1 MRTILIS
8 DDDLQLKLRWEKI
21 QKEKLLDALE
31 ALGREN
37 RELKERIAEL
47 ETRVAALERQRAELL
62 QQWTLW

>member
-1 MRTILIS
+1 LIS